1 MTKYISI
8 DPGKCKCGLIF
19 ADYKSK
25 VVISAIVLESRY
37 LVQNIKT
44 LIEKDKNIKVL
55 IGNGTTSK
63 HHAKSLSFLENN
75 LTIVEEKNTTY
86 RSRQRYFEIFPI
98 KGIKRFLPR
107 DIFLQNTNL
116 DAISALVILEDYL
129 NCKFTLNC
137 EHISK
142 TSMKQ

>member
-19 ADYKSK
+19 ADLKSK
-25 VVISAIVLESRY
+25 RVIKAIVIESRD

-44 LIEKDKNIKVL
+44 VIGKDKDIKVL
-55 IGNGTTSK
+55 IGNGTTSN
-63 HHAKSLSFLENN
+63 HHVKTLSFLENK
-75 LTIVEEKNTTY
+75 LIIVEEKNTTY

-107 DIFLQNTNL
+107 DIYLQNINL

-129 NCKFTLNC
+129 NCKFTYNC
-137 EHISK
+137 DCLSK
-142 TSMKQ
+142 TWLKQ

>member
-8 DPGKCKCGLIF
+8 DPGKCKCGVII
-19 ADYKSK
+19 ADFKSK
-25 VVISAIVLESRY
+25 RVLKAIVVESRY

-44 LIEKDKNIKVL
+44 CLEKDKNIKVL
-55 IGNGTTSK
+55 IGNGTTSIQ
-63 HHAKSLSFLENN
+63 HVKSLSFLENN

-86 RSRQRYFEIFPI
+86 RSRQRYFEIFPM

-107 DIFLQNTNL
+107 DIFLQNINL

-129 NCKFTLNC
+129 NCKFTLDC
-137 EHISK
+137 DHTSK
-142 TSMKQ
+142 TWMKQ

>member
-19 ADYKSK
+19 ADSKSK
-25 VVISAIVLESRY
+25 SVLKAVVIESRY
-37 LVQNIKT
+37 LVQNIKSF
-44 LIEKDKNIKVL
+44 IVKDENIKVL

-63 HHAKSLSFLENN
+63 DHVKSLSFLKNN

-86 RSRQRYFEIFPI
+86 RSRQRYFEIYPI

-107 DIFLQNTNL
+107 DIFLQNINL

-129 NCKFTLNC
+129 NYKFTLNC
-137 EHISK
+137 SHLSK
-142 TSMKQ
+142 TWKKQ

>member
-19 ADYKSK
+19 ADFKSK
-25 VVISAIVLESRY
+25 SVLKAVVIESRY
-37 LVQNIKT
+37 LVQNIKSF
-44 LIEKDKNIKVL
+44 IVKDENIKVL
-55 IGNGTTSK
+55 IGNGTTSIN
-63 HHAKSLSFLENN
+63 HVKSLSFLENN

-107 DIFLQNTNL
+107 DIFLRNINL
-116 DAISALVILEDYL
+116 DAIAALVILEDYL
-129 NCKFTLNC
+129 NCKFTINC
-137 EHISK
+137 EHLSK
-142 TSMKQ
+142 TWMKQ

>member
-19 ADYKSK
+19 ADFKSK
-25 VVISAIVLESRY
+25 IVLKAIVVESKY
-37 LVQNIKT
+37 LVQNIKNF
-44 LIEKDKNIKVL
+44 IGRDKTIKVL

-63 HHAKSLSFLENN
+63 YHVKSLSFIAHN

-86 RSRQRYFEIFPI
+86 RSRQRYFEIFPLR
-98 KGIKRFLPR
+98 GIKRFLPR
-107 DIFLQNTNL
+107 DIFLQNINL

-129 NCKFTLNC
+129 NCKFTLNSDRL
-137 EHISK
+137 SK
-142 TSMKQ
+142 TWLKR

>member
-19 ADYKSK
+19 ADSKSK
-25 VVISAIVLESRY
+25 SVLKAVVIESRY
-37 LVQNIKT
+37 LVQNIKSF
-44 LIEKDKNIKVL
+44 IVKDENIKVL
-55 IGNGTTSK
+55 IGNGTTSIN
-63 HHAKSLSFLENN
+63 HVKSLSFLENN

-107 DIFLQNTNL
+107 DIFLRNINL
-116 DAISALVILEDYL
+116 DAIAALVILEDYL
-129 NCKFTLNC
+129 NCKFTINC
-137 EHISK
+137 EHLSK
-142 TSMKQ
+142 TWMKQ

>member
-8 DPGKCKCGLIF
+8 DPGKCKCGVII
-19 ADYKSK
+19 ADLKSK
-25 VVISAIVLESRY
+25 RVLKAIVIDSRY

-44 LIEKDKNIKVL
+44 FIEKDKNIKVL
-55 IGNGTTSK
+55 IGNGTTSIQ
-63 HHAKSLSFLENN
+63 HVKSLSFLENN

-107 DIFLQNTNL
+107 DVFLQNINL

-129 NCKFTLNC
+129 NCKLTLNC
-137 EHISK
+137 DSLPK
-142 TSMKQ
+142 TWMRQ

>member
-19 ADYKSK
+19 ADLKSK
-25 VVISAIVLESRY
+25 RVIKAIVIESRD

-44 LIEKDKNIKVL
+44 FIGKDKDIKVL
-55 IGNGTTSK
+55 IGNGTTSN
-63 HHAKSLSFLENN
+63 HHVKTLSFLENK
-75 LTIVEEKNTTY
+75 LIIVEEKNTTY

-107 DIFLQNTNL
+107 DIYLQNINL

-129 NCKFTLNC
+129 NCKFTYNC
-137 EHISK
+137 DCLSK
-142 TSMKQ
+142 TWLKQ

>member
-19 ADYKSK
+19 ADLERKI
-25 VVISAIVLESRY
+25 VLQAIVIESKY
-37 LVQNIKT
+37 LVQNIKSFVGKENN
-44 LIEKDKNIKVL
+44 LKVL

-63 HHAKSLSFLENN
+63 DHAKSLSFLENN

-98 KGIKRFLPR
+98 RGFKRLLPR
-107 DIFLQNTNL
+107 EIFLQNINL

-129 NCKFTLNC
+129 DCKFTLNC
-137 EHISK
+137 DHISK
-142 TSMKQ
+142 TWMKQ

>member
-8 DPGKCKCGLIF
+8 DPGKCKCGVII
-19 ADYKSK
+19 ADFKSK
-25 VVISAIVLESRY
+25 RVLKAIVIDSRY

-44 LIEKDKNIKVL
+44 FIEKDKNIKVL
-55 IGNGTTSK
+55 IGNGTTSIQ
-63 HHAKSLSFLENN
+63 HVKSLSFLENN

-86 RSRQRYFEIFPI
+86 RSRQRYFEIFPM

-107 DIFLQNTNL
+107 DIFLQNINL

-129 NCKFTLNC
+129 NCKFTLNGNRL
-137 EHISK
+137 SK
-142 TSMKQ
+142 TWMKQ